1 MQQSEKIVP
10 ILSGHILR
18 NRIDGRRVLIES
30 QYQAAPE
37 FVEFLRGS
45 SDQAS
50 LRSHLSGY
58 PVFGK
63 ACDTLYKVVGPH
75 WWTEAGR
82 SLVMSAMD
90 EAVKSARSY
99 QHEFR
104 ASFAQVQS
112 LLVNELCEKLA
123 QIADFDAMG
132 LATDGSV
139 STWDVSKESFE
150 TWARHMREQRYV
162 IAYKEKESAPNKAGL
177 RVRLMCLALDDKS
190 LGIAL
195 NWHF

>member
-1 MQQSEKIVP
+1 MHRSEKIVP

-18 NRIDGRRVLIES
+18 NRIEGRRVLVES
-30 QYQAAPE
+30 EYQAAPE
-37 FVEFLRGS
+37 FIEFLRGS
-45 SDQAS
+45 ADQSS

-63 ACDTLYKVVGPH
+63 ACVALYKVVGPH
-75 WWTEAGR
+75 WWAEVGG
-82 SLVMSAMD
+82 SLLMSAMD
-90 EAVKSARSY
+90 EAVKAARTY
-99 QHEFR
+99 QQEFR

-112 LLVNELCEKLA
+112 LLVNELCERLA

-132 LATDGSV
+132 LAIDGSV

-150 TWARHMREQRYV
+150 TWARHMRDKRYV

-177 RVRLMCLALDDKS
+177 RVRFMCLALDDKS
-190 LGIAL
+190 LGMAL